1 MTAHC
6 MCFVMSALDSQ
17 GVMKTTSMS
26 SLGTCSFT
34 GCGQTSKGG
43 PQNITVTDSEGR
55 HRVTKLITL

>member
-6 MCFVMSALDSQ
+6 MRFVKSALDSQ

-43 PQNITVTDSEGR
+43 PQNITVTDSEG
-55 HRVTKLITL
+55 